1 VIPNVVL
8 CTTYS
13 LWIRETARAIMECMA
28 ENSNLRMSVS
38 DLIVALE
45 MDADDVIAG
54 LQWLCDNDLL
64 YVYEGEIDE

>member
-1 VIPNVVL
+1 MIPNVVL

-38 DLIVALE
+38 DLVMALE
-45 MDADDVIAG
+45 MDREDVLAG